1 MSLPQ
6 RAGTEAPIIRSLLY
20 VPASS
25 ERFIARA
32 HERDA
37 DAIILDLEDSVAPG
51 EKERARRG
59 LIESVPAVA
68 RNGAKVFVR
77 INSEKELMFPDAE
90 AACMAGAFGLMVPKA
105 KSGDGM
111 ARLDEHLEKIEGA
124 AKNHQKIALVPLVE
138 DPGSVLDARSVA
150 TASPRI
156 FGMMTGAEDLA
167 TAMDA
172 EPTPEVLR
180 VPKLLVHLAA
190 KAAGI
195 FSFGMLRSVADY
207 RDLEGI
213 KRAAREARDFG
224 FDGASCV
231 HPSVVPIL
239 NEAFAPSMEE
249 MERATRM
256 IAAWDESLAAGQGA
270 CVFEGKMID
279 VPVVGRARALL
290 ARWSGHRLG
299 GGKRGTRF

>member
-1 MSLPQ
+1 
-6 RAGTEAPIIRSLLY
+6 
-20 VPASS
+20 
-25 ERFIARA
+25 
-32 HERDA
+32 
-37 DAIILDLEDSVAPG
+37 
-51 EKERARRG
+51 
-59 LIESVPAVA
+59 VPAVA